1 MGLLDS
7 GLRRNDGGGVSS
19 GVVGVTW
26 VPACAGMTGVGMGMT
41 GVGMGMTGV
50 GMGMTGVGAGGRLGV
65 TWVPACAGMT
75 KKRGGNDERGRE

>member
-1 MGLLDS
+1 
-7 GLRRNDGGGVSS
+7 
-19 GVVGVTW
+19 
-26 VPACAGMTGVGMGMT
+26 
-41 GVGMGMTGV
+41 MTGV